1 METKKLVTTAGIQIQ
16 KPVHEVFE
24 AIVDPAQMTNYWISK
39 SSGRMEE
46 GKTLIW
52 VFPEFDMDI
61 PVRTGKIIRDKVITF
76 YWDGGDGK
84 ELRVEFT
91 LTPHGNDTI
100 VKVTESDMEN
110 NEAGLAWLAGN
121 TEGWANFMACLKAWL
136 DHGINLRTGSFDY
149 RFEDMKKQ

>member
-1 METKKLVTTAGIQIQ
+1 MESQKLVTTAGIQIQ
-16 KPVHEVFE
+16 KPVHVVFD

-46 GKTLIW
+46 GKSLVW
-52 VFPEFDMDI
+52 GFPEFDMDF
-61 PVRTGKIIRDKVITF
+61 PVRIGKIVKDELVTF
-76 YWDGGDGK
+76 YWDGEDGK
-84 ELRVEFT
+84 ELKVEFT
-91 LTPHGNDTI
+91 LTPYDSETI

-110 NEAGLAWLAGN
+110 NEAGITWLAGN

-149 RFEDMKKQ
+149 RFENMEKN